1 MPLPLNMDYSF
12 KATFQCRLDVNG
24 ATLGGDGSGGEHSRD
39 PRLRR
44 AGFGLVAIRLNGKD
58 SLFDYLGHAYG
69 SIPGKQTVPRAEAT
83 AILHALIYTKG
94 NALYV
99 CDNLGVAKSYWKGS
113 RFQPASN
120 GLLWRAINTARQQR
134 LELGLGFLEVIWMP
148 SHTSF
153 ESAINQG
160 YSAEQWIANRF
171 ADKLATDAAKAA
183 QVPDDFVQ
191 TIRDS
196 TTSNISL
203 LRYLVEV
210 AVGLAP
216 KGCKALHAVKS
227 QTPTLPK
234 EERVRQL
241 AIASG
246 HKLDM
251 DDVCV
256 LCNLRLPLHKSF
268 GLCEVILNMKCV
280 GAVSLWLAGFSFS
293 IPIRAPTLIGL
304 GRLKSMPHIARPLI
318 MGLKL
323 PFAHSAERTA
333 EFAPSV

>member
-1 MPLPLNMDYSF
+1 
-12 KATFQCRLDVNG
+12 
-24 ATLGGDGSGGEHSRD
+24 
-39 PRLRR
+39 
-44 AGFGLVAIRLNGKD
+44 
-58 SLFDYLGHAYG
+58 
-69 SIPGKQTVPRAEAT
+69 
-83 AILHALIYTKG
+83 
-94 NALYV
+94 
-99 CDNLGVAKSYWKGS
+99 
-113 RFQPASN
+113 
-120 GLLWRAINTARQQR
+120 
-134 LELGLGFLEVIWMP
+134 MP

-216 KGCKALHAVKS
+216 KGRKALHAVKS
-227 QTPTLPK
+227 QTPALPK

-241 AIASG
+241 AIAAG

-268 GLCEVILNMKCV
+268 GVLRSYFEHEVCR
-280 GAVSLWLAGFSFS
+280 SC
-293 IPIRAPTLIGL
+293 
-304 GRLKSMPHIARPLI
+304 
-318 MGLKL
+318 
-323 PFAHSAERTA
+323 FA
-333 EFAPSV
+333 